1 MSTQQVRFNP
11 RNNPEFVKELR
22 MRVNSYFK
30 DKGITKYANTEMKV
44 KTITLISLYFIPFI
58 LMLTGVI
65 SGFWPVMAMW
75 ILMSLGMSGI
85 GLSVMHDAN
94 HGAYSQNPKV
104 NKVLGYLVNFL
115 GAYHVNWKIQ
125 HNVLH
130 HSYTNVEG
138 HDDDIE
144 NALMRFSPSQP
155 RRVLNRFQ
163 AYYAPFLYGLLTIN
177 WLVFKDFKQVIKYNR
192 ENLLKAQKLTFPKA
206 ITEVV
211 VNKIWYVALTLVLP
225 MIVVDL
231 AWWQILVGFLTMH
244 FISGVILS
252 FIFQLAHVIEE
263 TDFFEADESGSMEN
277 NWAVHQLMT
286 TANFARKNKVL
297 SWYVGGL
304 NYQVEHHLFPNICH
318 VHYREISKVIKK
330 TAEEYGVPYH
340 EHRTFFGAV
349 RSHFA
354 LLNQLGTGSYD
365 RKIAA

>member
-30 DKGITKYANTEMKV
+30 DKGISKYANSEMKV
-44 KTITLISLYFIPFI
+44 KTIALVSLYFIPFI
-58 LMLTGVI
+58 LMLTGVVT
-65 SGFWPVMAMW
+65 GFWPIMAMW

-144 NALMRFSPSQP
+144 NALMRFSPSQQ

-163 AYYAPFLYGLLTIN
+163 AYYA
-177 WLVFKDFKQVIKYNR
+177 
-192 ENLLKAQKLTFPKA
+192 
-206 ITEVV
+206 
-211 VNKIWYVALTLVLP
+211 
-225 MIVVDL
+225 
-231 AWWQILVGFLTMH
+231 
-244 FISGVILS
+244 
-252 FIFQLAHVIEE
+252 
-263 TDFFEADESGSMEN
+263 
-277 NWAVHQLMT
+277 
-286 TANFARKNKVL
+286 
-297 SWYVGGL
+297 
-304 NYQVEHHLFPNICH
+304 
-318 VHYREISKVIKK
+318 
-330 TAEEYGVPYH
+330 
-340 EHRTFFGAV
+340 
-349 RSHFA
+349 
-354 LLNQLGTGSYD
+354 
-365 RKIAA
+365 

>member
-30 DKGITKYANTEMKV
+30 DKGISKYANSEMKV
-44 KTITLISLYFIPFI
+44 KTIALVSLYFIPFI
-58 LMLTGVI
+58 LMLTGVVT
-65 SGFWPVMAMW
+65 GFWPIMAMW

-144 NALMRFSPSQP
+144 NALMRFSPSQQ

-177 WLVFKDFKQVIKYNR
+177 WLVLKDFKQVIKYNQ

-206 ITEVV
+206 MTEVI

-231 AWWQILVGFLTMH
+231 AWWQILIGFLTMH

-263 TDFFEADESGSMEN
+263 TEFFEADDTGSIEN

-286 TANFARKNKVL
+286 TANFARKNKIL

-330 TAEEYGVPYH
+330 TAEEYGVPYY

-365 RKIAA
+365 KKIAA